1 MKRSTVL
8 AALLGIVLGFV
19 GGAFFGVHRLWAVLQ
34 PSLESEAVA
43 DVNFAIEDL
52 VWHRTGN
59 HDRALA
65 FMESRLDGAIL
76 ALPRG
81 RDVTALPADARRAL
95 NVARFYRN
103 RFPAPESSALVAA
116 ALAEIPDEPLDP
128 SSCSPAVK
136 FLLSEAGGG

>member
-1 MKRSTVL
+1 MV
-8 AALLGIVLGFV
+8 AALLGVVLGFV
-19 GGAFFGVHRLWAVLQ
+19 GGAFFGVHRLWGVIR
-34 PSLESEAVA
+34 PSLESDAVA

-52 VWHRTGN
+52 VWHRTGK

-81 RDVTALPADARRAL
+81 RDVTELSAEARRAL
-95 NVARFYRN
+95 NVARFYRS
-103 RFPAPESSALVAA
+103 RFPAPESSALVAD
-116 ALAEIPDEPLDP
+116 ALAAIPDEPLDP